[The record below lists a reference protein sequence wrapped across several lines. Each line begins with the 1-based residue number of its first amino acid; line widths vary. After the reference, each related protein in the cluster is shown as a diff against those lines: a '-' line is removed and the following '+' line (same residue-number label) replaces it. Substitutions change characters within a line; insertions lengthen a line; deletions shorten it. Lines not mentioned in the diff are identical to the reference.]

1 MWSQKCV
8 ETFITKDKRFWGN
21 EAPEYKYFAYLSIT
35 EHHQQKLGW
44 KEKFACCNV
53 QCARFV
59 CMVEAGTF
67 VQPRSSSFRRCEHA
81 VSVALTPPSVTW
93 GGAKKKKSSSR
104 SSSAMHCIEYQYGT
118 DMDRIHQPCKRFII
132 VLEQV
137 TYLTA
142 CNALH
147 DMHKWVQAKCSF
159 WQHLKH

>member
-1 MWSQKCV
+1 MCGHKSW
-8 ETFITKDKRFWGN
+8 F
-21 EAPEYKYFAYLSIT
+21 
-35 EHHQQKLGW
+35 
-44 KEKFACCNV
+44 EKKSLLV
-53 QCARFV
+53 VRIQCARFV

-93 GGAKKKKSSSR
+93 GGAKKMSSSR

-159 WQHLKH
+159 FLQYLKHCSVESALHKSYM